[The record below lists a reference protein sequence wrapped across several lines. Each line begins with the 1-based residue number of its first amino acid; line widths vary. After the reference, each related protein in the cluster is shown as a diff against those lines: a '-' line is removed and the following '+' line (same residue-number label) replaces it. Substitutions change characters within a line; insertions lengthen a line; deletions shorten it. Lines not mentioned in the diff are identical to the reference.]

1 MNKYSLLL
9 LFVILV
15 GNIYAQPLSRKYI
28 LKGSS
33 ELTGQFMTDT
43 YNNGSNSVKVETNQI
58 NFQPSI
64 GAFISDH
71 VLISMYVGF
80 QYQKETESENN
91 TYNKSTTFS
100 IGPDIRYYLGSNKL
114 IPFLDGAV
122 GYARKGIEQKDNI
135 GDISDVNLDGIDY
148 KIGLGA
154 EYFFER
160 RFSFEFIINYSGFRL
175 TEVKN
180 SQDYFSSNEFNISRK
195 GIGFRIG
202 ASIFLN

>member
-1 MNKYSLLL
+1 MSKYSLLL
-9 LFVILV
+9 LFLILV

-33 ELTGQFMTDT
+33 ELIGQFMTDT

-64 GAFISDH
+64 GAFVSDH
-71 VLISMYVGF
+71 VLISVYVGL

-100 IGPDIRYYLGSNKL
+100 IGPDVRLYLGCNKL

-122 GYARKGIEQKDNI
+122 GYARTGIEQKDNV
-135 GDISDVNLDGIDY
+135 GDLSDVNLDGIDY
-148 KIGLGA
+148 RLGLGT

-160 RFSFEFIINYSGFRL
+160 RFSFELMIYYSGSKL

-180 SQDYFSSNEFNISRK
+180 SQDYFSSNEFNITRK
-195 GIGFRIG
+195 GLGFRIG